1 MVPVEYFGLI
11 RNIFTLTSTCPIAE
25 IGVVM
30 ATVKKTIRF
39 NALWIGP
46 PATLSNLPER
56 LAFCQVFF
64 RRNMGGER
72 VGRGV
77 GGMKMSILKA
87 IFAVFV
93 ISTILSILD
102 LAACFRAA
110 FSLFW
115 DARRDDRAIGRRNKE
130 LKKQDRDGLTGW

>member
-1 MVPVEYFGLI
+1 
-11 RNIFTLTSTCPIAE
+11 
-25 IGVVM
+25 
-30 ATVKKTIRF
+30 
-39 NALWIGP
+39 
-46 PATLSNLPER
+46 
-56 LAFCQVFF
+56 
-64 RRNMGGER
+64 MGGER

-77 GGMKMSILKA
+77 EGMKMNILKA

-115 DARRDDRAIGRRNKE
+115 DARRDERAIRRRNKE
-130 LKKQDRDGLTGW
+130 LRNRNRDGLTGW